1 MGRFQVCNWLV
12 ATGTELSLV
21 ETDIFLGED
30 EKDFVDGASCL
41 ISAQLHQS
49 THILSL
55 IAN

>member
-1 MGRFQVCNWLV
+1 MGRFQVCDWLV

-21 ETDIFLGED
+21 KTDIFLGED